1 MVWVKGRYLH
11 TRKDKDFNVYI
22 WSFTRYVCMSMTS
35 DLIVGK
41 RVGHYIKELT
51 DYDKE
56 QLDELCLPYVN
67 KLPPKFAELE
77 CQCWDCRNP
86 AIDNFNEI
94 SINIF

>member
-1 MVWVKGRYLH
+1 
-11 TRKDKDFNVYI
+11 
-22 WSFTRYVCMSMTS
+22 MTS